1 MFTFTRYAKMISIS
15 LGLFYST
22 SVLSQETVKW
32 FVQEWKPFNI
42 TRGADKHTGSNDELI
57 KYIHKFMPQYKI
69 KWVKM
74 DLNRFVESLKK
85 KQDVCKVDLFKT
97 PDREAYTIFSDEAS
111 VIDLNQ
117 RIFFFEKKAKRLG
130 LKSPVSLALLLENKS
145 LKTYFPLARK
155 YGSELDP
162 IINAAEQKKT
172 KIRKDVGAKKLIKN
186 FYKRKIDYLVE
197 YSPVVK
203 YYADYAR
210 PGDNLIS
217 YSIKETN
224 PYIKAH
230 VGCADTEFGRKVM
243 NDINKVLA
251 EHRHKPEY
259 LSIFEK
265 WHSER
270 DQEAL
275 RQFYKNFK

>member
-1 MFTFTRYAKMISIS
+1 MFTFTRYAKLISI
-15 LGLFYST
+15 GLCLIFST
-22 SVLSQETVKW
+22 SVIAEETVKW

-85 KQDVCKVDLFKT
+85 KQDVCKVDFFKT
-97 PDREAYTIFSDEAS
+97 SDREVYTIFSDEAS

-117 RIFFFEKKAKRLG
+117 RIFFFEKKAKRLN
-130 LKSPVSLALLLENKS
+130 LKSPVSLDSLLANDK

-155 YGSELDP
+155 YGSILDP
-162 IINAAEQKKT
+162 IINAAEQGKS
-172 KIRKDVGAKKLIKN
+172 KIRKDIAAKKLIKN
-186 FYKRKIDYLVE
+186 FYKKKIDYLVE

-203 YYADYAR
+203 YYADYAK

-217 YSIKETN
+217 YAIKETS

-243 NDINKVLA
+243 TDINKVLV
-251 EHRHKPEY
+251 EHRHSPEY
-259 LSIFEK
+259 LAIFEK

-270 DQEAL
+270 DQKAL
-275 RQFYKNFK
+275 RKYYKHFK